1 MKKREKEIWTDP
13 KDFGLPFVEVKK
25 LKELEE
31 NIKSSLESPSEG
43 SEEKVISASE
53 LRSKVLSQIP
63 PKPVQ
68 EKEPLDE
75 LPETFEPK
83 EVEDMKEPKA
93 EAKKTI
99 PEKSPVLP
107 AKKSSSWVMVA
118 AFIGLLLIST
128 IVWQLMKEENPS
140 PAPNNEPSSETVA
153 ESTISPATEPE
164 IIPSET
170 QNQESESIDNQ
181 DSTNLISNNPNP
193 PAPTAESGTTIDR
206 NELGSLT
213 RIESRG
219 ERATYYIIVGSLR
232 TERLAL
238 EKSAE
243 YQSRVPEL
251 YLIEP
256 YEDSPNYRLALG
268 KYNSFTQANN
278 ALAEIKDNY
287 TEALWI
293 LKY

>member
-1 MKKREKEIWTDP
+1 MKKREKETWTDP
-13 KDFGLPFVEVKK
+13 KDFGLPFVEIKK

-31 NIKSSLESPSEG
+31 NIKSNSESTIEG
-43 SEEKVISASE
+43 SEEKAVSASE

-63 PKPVQ
+63 PKPIQ

-75 LPETFEPK
+75 FPDSIESENVGEGEEPK
-83 EVEDMKEPKA
+83 SEE
-93 EAKKTI
+93 KKTI
-99 PEKSPVLP
+99 PAKSPELP

-128 IVWQLMKEENPS
+128 VVWQLMKEENSSPTPS
-140 PAPNNEPSSETVA
+140 KETSSEPVA
-153 ESTISPATEPE
+153 ESTLPSASDPE
-164 IIPSET
+164 IIPIDT
-170 QNQESESIDNQ
+170 QNNESEGIDNQ
-181 DSTNLISNNPNP
+181 DSINLSSNNPNP

-206 NELGSLT
+206 KELGSLT

-219 ERATYYIIVGSLR
+219 ERATYFIIVGSLR
-232 TERLAL
+232 TERLAID
-238 EKSAE
+238 KSAE

-251 YLIEP
+251 YLITP

-278 ALAEIKDNY
+278 ALAEIKDDY